1 MASKKKIT
9 NETLKALGID
19 RLAGLLM
26 ECCDN
31 DPVLAKR
38 VRLVLTAEE
47 GSDKLSASIAKRIA
61 SIARSR
67 AMVSW
72 NRCRAYIREL
82 DDLRETIVTT
92 LGNADPT
99 EAVERLWTFIAL
111 SGDVIERLEHAHG
124 EADDVFSYAVENLG
138 GLCLKVEN
146 RDEIALAER
155 VFGVFSGD
163 GSAVPYVIIK
173 AMGEAL
179 GREGRKH
186 LKSLLTNATKG
197 MKDNWRISSALRDL
211 ADADNDVDAYI
222 AVVSS
227 EPERL
232 ALEAPD
238 IAQRLLAA
246 GRAEEAIDWLGKP
259 GERRWG
265 EDHKRIDMK
274 IEALEMLSRRPEAQA
289 ERISWFEQTLSLE
302 HLRDYLKHL
311 PDFEDFEAEREAI
324 AYAETFP
331 DVLTALSFLVRWP
344 DLEAASRLVNK
355 RENEID
361 GASYD
366 ILNFAG
372 EHLSEKYPDAATRI
386 YRRKVESVL
395 GRGASKYYH
404 HAARDLG
411 HCAYLSKH
419 IAPTP
424 DFPDHDTY
432 VLSLREQ
439 HGRKHSFWQ
448 KVEK

>member
-155 VFGVFSGD
+155 VFGIFSGD

-186 LKSLLTNATKG
+186 LKSC
-197 MKDNWRISSALRDL
+197 
-211 ADADNDVDAYI
+211 
-222 AVVSS
+222 
-227 EPERL
+227 
-232 ALEAPD
+232 
-238 IAQRLLAA
+238 
-246 GRAEEAIDWLGKP
+246 
-259 GERRWG
+259 
-265 EDHKRIDMK
+265 
-274 IEALEMLSRRPEAQA
+274 
-289 ERISWFEQTLSLE
+289 SLMQPKE
-302 HLRDYLKHL
+302 
-311 PDFEDFEAEREAI
+311 
-324 AYAETFP
+324 
-331 DVLTALSFLVRWP
+331 
-344 DLEAASRLVNK
+344 
-355 RENEID
+355 
-361 GASYD
+361 
-366 ILNFAG
+366 
-372 EHLSEKYPDAATRI
+372 
-386 YRRKVESVL
+386 
-395 GRGASKYYH
+395 
-404 HAARDLG
+404 
-411 HCAYLSKH
+411 
-419 IAPTP
+419 
-424 DFPDHDTY
+424 
-432 VLSLREQ
+432 
-439 HGRKHSFWQ
+439 
-448 KVEK
+448 